1 MYKFHLH
8 WQIICIKISN
18 RCYLLMYICVS
29 CLFSKLN
36 FFYPVTWNTQIR
48 YLMSEKGTV
57 TRLTCSDWFS
67 RPSSCSAACVS
78 SSFRLISLF
87 FSRSFSSSP
96 SLAKH
101 LSNRARLSSLLF
113 SSLASNSVEI
123 QVNIKASFS
132 SEIFFLQISKF
143 CFTHQVF
150 LLVTHLPPYPV
161 HSYVLRLCS
170 YPAAVWL
177 DSRSMLSS
185 GVHNEPHPPP
195 SAFAALL

>member
-1 MYKFHLH
+1 MKLH
-8 WQIICIKISN
+8 W
-18 RCYLLMYICVS
+18 
-29 CLFSKLN
+29 
-36 FFYPVTWNTQIR
+36 
-48 YLMSEKGTV
+48 
-57 TRLTCSDWFS
+57 SDWFS

-101 LSNRARLSSLLF
+101 LSSRARLSSLLF
-113 SSLASNSVEI
+113 SSLASNSVKI
-123 QVNIKASFS
+123 QVNIKASS
-132 SEIFFLQISKF
+132 STHFLRGDKLNIFCL
-143 CFTHQVF
+143 THQVF
-150 LLVTHLPPYPV
+150 PLVTHLPPYPV
-161 HSYVLRLCS
+161 HSYVLSLCS

-177 DSRSMLSS
+177 DSRSMRSS